1 MVYSYHE
8 HRDVG
13 AAIGLSR
20 QEKLVLLELWIGVE
34 EGSEEI
40 ESVLGCGEVG
50 VDATLLWL
58 VDGVAL
64 HVAAGAAHVS
74 VSKGAAAAVGGGHG
88 AGGRTRLSTQ

>member
-1 MVYSYHE
+1 MGRHHQPLGRGGGVRWPRPNEEFVSDLC
-8 HRDVG
+8 R
-13 AAIGLSR
+13 ALSS
-20 QEKLVLLELWIGVE
+20 QEEVVLLELWIGVE

-64 HVAAGAAHVS
+64 Y
-74 VSKGAAAAVGGGHG
+74 AAASEVI
-88 AGGRTRLSTQ
+88 